1 MNGQNMNCQNFETII
16 NDLARDQ
23 IMDAAAR
30 DSALAHASACARCAV
45 RLADERMLSA
55 GLRRLALSANAEA
68 APARVEARLLAALRE
83 QQTFSPSTAVV
94 TQYPHRLRRLAMC
107 AAAAVL
113 VVLALSAIRFNQSSR
128 VDPVEQAQG
137 LNLKYQFA
145 EPNRFEPQT
154 VLATGGH
161 LRAPQKI
168 PRRNVIHQPDR
179 PARAVDSGATQE
191 IATDFIPLVQG
202 DSLNLMESGQLVRVE
217 LPRSALVSFGLPMN
231 MEHADQRVKA
241 DVVVGN
247 DGLARAIRFVR

>member
-1 MNGQNMNCQNFETII
+1 MNCQNFETII
-16 NDLARDQ
+16 NDLAREQ

-55 GLRRLALSANAEA
+55 GLRRLAASADAEA

-83 QQTFSPSTAVV
+83 QRTFSPSTAVV
-94 TQYPHRLRRLAMC
+94 SRYPHRLRRLAMC
-107 AAAAVL
+107 AAAAAL
-113 VVLALSAIRFNQSSR
+113 VVFALSAIRFNQSGV
-128 VDPVEQAQG
+128 VDRVEQAQG

-145 EPNRFEPQT
+145 EPNPVVIEP
-154 VLATGGH
+154 VLAVKGQP
-161 LRAPQKI
+161 RSMQKN
-168 PRRNVIHQPDR
+168 PRRNVIHQQDR
-179 PARAVDSGATQE
+179 PSRAVDSE